1 MGAWKRCQK
10 CGSKVEVLSI
20 IASRG
25 RKGKT
30 DEGREA
36 WGCTNPKCRHLEVV
50 SKQDESVATKKE

>member
-25 RKGKT
+25 RKGQT

-50 SKQDESVATKKE
+50 EKDESVGAKKK